1 MIQKDLEAVPG
12 LPNRELTGLS
22 LLTSP
27 QPELLYPQ
35 GSACPKCPSVEPR
48 QPTDEETE
56 AERGK
61 VHAKSH
67 TAWVGLD
74 KAM

>member
-12 LPNRELTGLS
+12 LPKRELTGLS

-27 QPELLYPQ
+27 QPELLCPQ
-35 GSACPKCPSVEPR
+35 GSACAKCPSVEPR

-61 VHAKSH
+61 VLAKGH
-67 TAWVGLD
+67 TAWGGLD

>member
-12 LPNRELTGLS
+12 LPKRELTGLS
-22 LLTSP
+22 LLTA
-27 QPELLYPQ
+27 PQ
-35 GSACPKCPSVEPR
+35 GSTCAKCPRVEPR

-61 VHAKSH
+61 VLAKGH
-67 TAWVGLD
+67 TVWVGLD